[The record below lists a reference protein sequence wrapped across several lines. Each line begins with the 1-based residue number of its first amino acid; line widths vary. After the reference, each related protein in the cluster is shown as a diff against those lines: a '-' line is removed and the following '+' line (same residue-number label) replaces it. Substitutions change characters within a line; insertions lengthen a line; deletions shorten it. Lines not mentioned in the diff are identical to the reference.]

1 MATTPAQ
8 RPLSPHVQIWKW
20 HATMAASILHR
31 VTGVGLYGGA
41 LLLAVWLGAAAIGPQ
56 AYEPVWGLMMSLP
69 GQVFL
74 FLFTI
79 AVSYHFA
86 NGIRHLMWDGPGVGF
101 SPKVA
106 SAVSVFN
113 MAFGLLAACAIW
125 SLAYFY

>member
-1 MATTPAQ
+1 
-8 RPLSPHVQIWKW
+8 
-20 HATMAASILHR
+20 MAASILHR
-31 VTGVGLYGGA
+31 ATGVVLYGGA
-41 LLLAVWLGAAAIGPQ
+41 LLLAAWLAAAAMGPQ
-56 AYEPVWGLMMSLP
+56 AYEPVWALMLSLP
-69 GQVFL
+69 GQILL

-113 MAFGLLAACAIW
+113 MAFALVAACGLW
-125 SLAYFY
+125 SLAYFF